1 MDLKIY
7 ISSFETNAPQG
18 ATKENIQIPMTSI
31 FVAKLDFNTTEEQLK
46 SLFEEHGRV
55 NRVTI
60 AKDRETGKP
69 RGFAFV
75 EMADESEADRAIE
88 ALDDFAINGRNIAV
102 KKADDR
108 ASGGKPSGDNNRS
121 GDRPAFRPRED
132 RNSGTDLKTD
142 YKKLDDNRPSKPT
155 FGNPDEII
163 PVKVERK
170 KEKDPRSAGVSK
182 DAPKK
187 PKMEAYRKSGKDNQ
201 FLNDDDLSDEELD
214 LFGRN
219 GEDED
224 EEEDYRKYLVN
235 SDEDSED
242 EDEDYDDE
250 EDDEWEDDEE
260 EDDDEEK

>member
-1 MDLKIY
+1 
-7 ISSFETNAPQG
+7 
-18 ATKENIQIPMTSI
+18 MTSI

-121 GDRPAFRPRED
+121 GDRPAFRSDRPRDD
-132 RNSGTDLKTD
+132 RGSGGDSKPD
-142 YKKLDDNRPSKPT
+142 YKKPDDNRVSKPA
-155 FGNPDEII
+155 FSDPDDII
-163 PVKVERK
+163 PAKVERK

-235 SDEDSED
+235 SDEDS
-242 EDEDYDDE
+242 DEDYDD
-250 EDDEWEDDEE
+250 DDEWEDDEDD
-260 EDDDEEK
+260 DDDE

>member
-1 MDLKIY
+1 
-7 ISSFETNAPQG
+7 
-18 ATKENIQIPMTSI
+18 MTSI

-75 EMADESEADRAIE
+75 EMADESEANMAIE

-132 RNSGTDLKTD
+132 RGSVSDSKPD
-142 YKKLDDNRPSKPT
+142 YKKPDDNRISKPA
-155 FGNPDEII
+155 FNDPDEII
-163 PVKVERK
+163 PAKVERK

-235 SDEDSED
+235 SDDDED
-242 EDEDYDDE
+242 DEDYDDE
-250 EDDEWEDDEE
+250 DDWEDEDEDEDDE
-260 EDDDEEK
+260 K

>member
-1 MDLKIY
+1 
-7 ISSFETNAPQG
+7 
-18 ATKENIQIPMTSI
+18 MTSI
-31 FVAKLDFNTTEEQLK
+31 FVAKLDFNTTEEELK

-75 EMADESEADRAIE
+75 EMADESEADNAIE
-88 ALDDFAINGRNIAV
+88 ALDNYSINGRSIAV

-108 ASGGKPSGDNNRS
+108 SSGGKPSGDANRS
-121 GDRPAFRPRED
+121 NDRPFRSDRPRDD
-132 RNSGTDLKTD
+132 RSSGTDLKTD
-142 YKKLDDNRPSKPT
+142 YKKLDDSKPSKPI
-155 FGNPDEII
+155 FNPEEVN
-163 PVKVERK
+163 PMKVERK
-170 KEKDPRSAGVSK
+170 KETKDVRGGK

-187 PKMEAYRKSGKDNQ
+187 TKMEAYRKSGKDNQ

-219 GEDED
+219 GEED

-235 SDEDSED
+235 SDEDLDEDYD
-242 EDEDYDDE
+242 EDEDWDDE
-250 EDDEWEDDEE
+250 EDDEDE
-260 EDDDEEK
+260 

>member
-1 MDLKIY
+1 
-7 ISSFETNAPQG
+7 
-18 ATKENIQIPMTSI
+18 MTSI

-75 EMADESEADRAIE
+75 EMADEAEADQAIE
-88 ALDDFAINGRNIAV
+88 ALDNYAINGRNIAV

-108 ASGGKPSGDNNRS
+108 SSGGKPSGDSSRPA
-121 GDRPAFRPRED
+121 DRPAFRPRED
-132 RNSGTDLKTD
+132 RGQGGDSKPD
-142 YKKLDDNRPSKPT
+142 YKKPDDNRISKPA
-155 FGNPDEII
+155 FSDPDEIV
-163 PVKVERK
+163 PAKVERK
-170 KEKDPRSAGVSK
+170 KEKDPRSSAVSK

-219 GEDED
+219 GEDDD

-235 SDEDSED
+235 NDEDS
-242 EDEDYDDE
+242 DEDYDDE
-250 EDDEWEDDEE
+250 DEWDDE
-260 EDDDEEK
+260 EDDDDEE